1 MITYK
6 LIKLFKDYSIYKKQV
21 YKMDCE
27 MIMMMSKE
35 ELQLYVVN
43 AELEK
48 TRVQL
53 QDHKDLVDFNRITS
67 KYHMLISLKVDV
79 ERECPEVENSTTFE
93 GVFENKIK
101 ELQDKLDDFT
111 EIKELKKKIKELYS
125 RKELLEVS
133 VKRMLNRKEKK

>member
-1 MITYK
+1 
-6 LIKLFKDYSIYKKQV
+6 
-21 YKMDCE
+21 

-35 ELQLYVVN
+35 ELQLYVVK

-48 TRVQL
+48 TSVQL
-53 QDHKDLVDFNRITS
+53 QDRKDLVDFNRITS

-93 GVFENKIK
+93 KVFENKIK
-101 ELQDKLDDFT
+101 ELEVLLGVFT
-111 EIKELKKKIKELYS
+111 EIKELKKKIKELS
-125 RKELLEVS
+125 TQKELLEVS